1 MYEFATVVLLGV
13 FVASLVS
20 LIGHARPVSTATGI
34 TLAILAGLG
43 IAWATDYSAFA
54 GWGIRFRELWMG
66 PVATGLVIAG
76 LAAVWQEVLRLI
88 GAYARRPE
96 SRTTE
101 PESTVS
107 RVA

>member
-1 MYEFATVVLLGV
+1 V
-13 FVASLVS
+13 FVATLVS

-66 PVATGLVIAG
+66 PVATGLVIGALAVTWSEL
-76 LAAVWQEVLRLI
+76 LAALGPYV
-88 GAYARRPE
+88 ARRKAAADE
-96 SRTTE
+96 RQ
-101 PESTVS
+101 VS
-107 RVA
+107 RAA

>member
-1 MYEFATVVLLGV
+1 VYEFATVALLGL
-13 FVASLVS
+13 FVAQLVG
-20 LIGHARPVSTATGI
+20 LIGRLRPISATAATV
-34 TLAILAGLG
+34 LAILVGLG
-43 IAWATDYSAFA
+43 ITWAADYSAFA

-88 GAYARRPE
+88 GAYARRSE
-96 SRTTE
+96 SRTTK